1 MFEGHSI
8 APFEHNF
15 MPFEHNFLPFEHII
29 KPFKYSQPLRPQS
42 LFHQPSLPSA
52 TVTLSSA
59 LTPFGHG
66 HPFISPHSLRP
77 HPAPS
82 NASHIFRTQAVHS
95 FICQYLRT
103 GMTPVWMTYII
114 HVYCFVEA
122 FMESLSLLGSKK
134 VDATAV
140 CFMVR

>member
-1 MFEGHSI
+1 MFEGHNFAPFEHNF

-15 MPFEHNFLPFEHII
+15 MPFEHNFMPFEHII
-29 KPFKYSQPLRPQS
+29 KPFKYSQP
-42 LFHQPSLPSA
+42 
-52 TVTLSSA
+52 
-59 LTPFGHG
+59 FGHG
-66 HPFISPHSLRP
+66 HPFVTPHHPSATVTPSSTLATLRP

-122 FMESLSLLGSKK
+122 FMESLSRLGCKK